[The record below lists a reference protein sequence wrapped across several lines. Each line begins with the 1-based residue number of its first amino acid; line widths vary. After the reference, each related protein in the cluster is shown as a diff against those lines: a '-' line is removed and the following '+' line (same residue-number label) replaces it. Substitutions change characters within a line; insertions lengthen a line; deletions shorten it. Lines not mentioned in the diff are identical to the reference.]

1 MILQADFSGDSL
13 ITAAAVREQLERVLA
28 SVAFTRA
35 GRMSRFLRFIVG
47 ETLKGKGSQLKE
59 YRIGVEVFD
68 RKDSYDPR
76 IDPVV
81 RSEARRLRSKLME
94 YYEEEGRKDAVRIYL
109 AKGSYAAV
117 FGTTAGGTAHIDAT
131 PLISRPTPA
140 ESGAIAVLPF
150 LNLSPHPENEYF
162 SDGLTEELI
171 HALGK
176 FTGLRVVARTSVFQY
191 KGKAYDVRQI
201 GEQLHVQMVLEGSV
215 RKHRERLRITVH
227 LISAIDGYHIWSD
240 SYDRRMTDPFTAQR
254 ELSWAI

>member
-35 GRMSRFLRFIVG
+35 GRMSRFLQFVVD

-81 RSEARRLRSKLME
+81 RSEARRLRSKLLE
-94 YYEEEGRKDAVRIYL
+94 YYEEEGRTDPVRIYL

-117 FGTTAGGTAHIDAT
+117 FETAAGGAAKVEAT
-131 PLISRPTPA
+131 PLTSRPISADPR
-140 ESGAIAVLPF
+140 SIAVLPF
-150 LNLSPHPENEYF
+150 LSLSPHPENEYF

-176 FTGLRVVARTSVFQY
+176 FTGLRVVAR
-191 KGKAYDVRQI
+191 
-201 GEQLHVQMVLEGSV
+201 
-215 RKHRERLRITVH
+215 
-227 LISAIDGYHIWSD
+227 
-240 SYDRRMTDPFTAQR
+240 
-254 ELSWAI
+254 